1 MSRLSVTDREKAARQ
16 KKLMNGLAIFGVI
29 AFLGSTSYGMVGIIR
44 QGMEPAPVVTTQ
56 DPVASKNAELL
67 ARAKGYELVLQRE
80 PNNTTA
86 LEGLAIA
93 KIELGDA
100 QGAIAPLE
108 KLVEF
113 NPENPEYKAAL
124 AQVRQGAA
132 QPTGSPGTSPTS
144 PPSPAEATTQSSPAT
159 TPSPQT
165 TPTTSP

>member
-1 MSRLSVTDREKAARQ
+1 MSRPPISDREKAARQ
-16 KKLMNGLAIFGVI
+16 KSLMNGLAIFGAI
-29 AFLGSTSYGMVGIIR
+29 SFLGSTTYGMAGIIQ
-44 QGMEPAPVVTTQ
+44 QGMEPPPAVTTQ

-67 ARAKGYELVLQRE
+67 ARARGYELVLQRE

-108 KLVEF
+108 RLVEL

-124 AQVRQGAA
+124 DQVRIGAT
-132 QPTGSPGTSPTS
+132 QPTGSPPSS
-144 PPSPAEATTQSSPAT
+144 PPSSPAT
-159 TPSPQT
+159 TPEASPQT
-165 TPTTSP
+165 TPPASP